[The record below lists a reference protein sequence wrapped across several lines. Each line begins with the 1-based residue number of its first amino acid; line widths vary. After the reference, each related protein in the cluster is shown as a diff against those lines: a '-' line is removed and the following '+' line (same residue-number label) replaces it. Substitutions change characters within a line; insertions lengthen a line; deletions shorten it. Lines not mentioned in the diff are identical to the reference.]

1 MTSKTYRNLVS
12 GSILWVFMTT
22 VQGVYGTLSSSYI
35 PLFMREAG
43 WIQKRTKIGQDGRLE
58 VTEEER
64 ANKELF
70 NRGTMVSVLGLL
82 SGNVGSILGQGIG
95 LIIAHTL
102 GSGITDGYRR
112 LVAMCVCGGEGCLLT
127 WNSFLLAITIAGCLT
142 ITFGGTGYILLPAV
156 KGSKPPTKNYGSLAV
171 KRCKY
176 TVTHERHC

>member
-1 MTSKTYRNLVS
+1 MTAKTHRNLVS

-43 WIQKRTKIGQDGRLE
+43 WIQARTRLGQDGRLV

-95 LIIAHTL
+95 LIIAHTH
-102 GSGITDGYRR
+102 GSGLTDGYKRF
-112 LVAMCVCGGEGCLLT
+112 EHNQNIP
-127 WNSFLLAITIAGCLT
+127 NS
-142 ITFGGTGYILLPAV
+142 Y
-156 KGSKPPTKNYGSLAV
+156 
-171 KRCKY
+171 
-176 TVTHERHC
+176 